1 MSHLTNWFAGTCLGL
16 GSWESKTKKVICEGF
31 SQVPVT
37 WLLWFLSVLRGC
49 LLGGEAGGAGR
60 VPAHFSTV

>member
-16 GSWESKTKKVICEGF
+16 GSQEGKTEKKKKVICEGF

-37 WLLWFLSVLRGC
+37 PSEPTLLLCFLTVLRGW
-49 LLGGEAGGAGR
+49 LPVGEGR
-60 VPAHFSTV
+60 